1 MTAPSKAAD
10 TEVLTRRAVVEA
22 PLNPDRYT
30 VLRRK
35 FTNEHHRVVI
45 GFGGGALPGLCGNV
59 ALARILE
66 ELSLREHV
74 DEVWGTS
81 AGAVVGGGWAAGA
94 DAMEILDLIRSM
106 QGAGAVDFSLLR
118 FAARILLSLW
128 PFRRPLPD
136 GLVHGDLFWETIDS
150 GLKVKTFDECP
161 TPFRCIACTDDGR
174 ASRKIFRRGQML
186 PAIFSSMSI
195 PGVVIP
201 RPSDEEGNCY
211 YDGGL
216 VEKSPILSPIAD
228 HLRSGD
234 KRTLVLVVTHFGNE
248 IMQTAAQGFYNRFMH
263 TLYAMEEQC
272 WDYQLAEARKRRN
285 VDLMLLN
292 PRLSDSALFKFEHTD
307 MNYLAARERFADLLL
322 DARIATTLGLV

>member
-1 MTAPSKAAD
+1 
-10 TEVLTRRAVVEA
+10 
-22 PLNPDRYT
+22 
-30 VLRRK
+30 
-35 FTNEHHRVVI
+35 VVI

-59 ALARILE
+59 ALAHILE

-81 AGAVVGGGWAAGA
+81 AGAVIGGGWASGA
-94 DAMEILDLIRSM
+94 SALEILDLIQNM
-106 QGAGAVDFSLLR
+106 QQVGAVDFSLLR
-118 FAARILLSLW
+118 FAARILMSLW

-136 GLVHGDLFWETIDS
+136 GLIRGDAFWDAIDR
-150 GLKVKTFDECP
+150 GLKVRTFEDCP

-174 ASRKIFRRGQML
+174 ASRKIFRRGPML

-201 RPSDEEGNCY
+201 RPGDDQQKCY

-216 VEKSPILSPIAD
+216 VEKSPMLSPIAD

-248 IMQTAAQGFYNRFMH
+248 IMQTAAHGFYNRFMH
-263 TLYAMEEQC
+263 TLYAMEELC
-272 WDYQLAEARKRRN
+272 WDYQLAEARQRPN

-307 MNYLAARERFADLLL
+307 MNYLAARERFADLLQ
-322 DARIATTLGLV
+322 DAKIASTLGLV